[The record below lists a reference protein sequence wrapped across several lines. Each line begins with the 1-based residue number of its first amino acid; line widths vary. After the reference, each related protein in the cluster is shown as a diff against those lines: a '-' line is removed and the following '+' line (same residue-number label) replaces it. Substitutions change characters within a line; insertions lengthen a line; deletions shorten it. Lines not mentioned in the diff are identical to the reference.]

1 LNLYGK
7 GERPEVCLDEAA
19 TILGVERRRIY
30 DIVNI
35 LESVQIVSR
44 KAKNCY
50 AWHGLTKL
58 PSVLSVLKQKG
69 LMEYGHPQSKSGSPL
84 SIASLNAADAAGYGP
99 TQPRPRP
106 KKKDKSLGRLSQK
119 FVQLFLIGVR
129 PPPHLTLYLFLTFA
143 LFPDPSDLP
152 GGCSQAAHR
161 RPGHS
166 GDPSQDESSPP
177 LRHCECAFDDPS
189 D

>member
-50 AWHGLTKL
+50 AWHGLTRL
-58 PSVLSVLKQKG
+58 PGVLSVLKQKG
-69 LMEYGHPQSKSGSPL
+69 LMEYELQAKSAPL
-84 SIASLNAADAAGYGP
+84 SIASLNAADATAYAAG
-99 TQPRPRP
+99 QPRPRP

-129 PPPHLTLYLFLTFA
+129 KSRKSSRRACIQRVSSVYSAYLSSYHLLTPPP
-143 LFPDPSDLP
+143 FPLS
-152 GGCSQAAHR
+152 R
-161 RPGHS
+161 
-166 GDPSQDESSPP
+166 SP
-177 LRHCECAFDDPS
+177 
-189 D
+189 